1 MADTIQ
7 SAVDAVRA
15 DQQANPS
22 AAPVVQQ
29 QPFPVS
35 QIQQV
40 TERQAREK
48 GKTAADYLGAMWRQ
62 DSWIPGAIDHYAGSQ
77 LQPDE
82 SYNPHQEETWKDLTT
97 GVWPEFHNQLAQSTS
112 AGQAAWI
119 KQNILQK
126 QKDLMDLGDLGTA
139 GNVGRFA
146 AGLGFGIIDP
156 INLAA
161 MAASGGASL
170 AGKAGQV
177 AMQANRTRQVAAG
190 LGTAGV
196 LGAATEK
203 IRQNYN
209 FEDDSTA
216 VLQAGIASMAFSAP
230 FIGLHIREQA
240 RLQKAAGIE
249 KQAIDSLAKLQRGE
263 ELALH
268 ETASL
273 KTYADNV
280 AKAAEVETGRA
291 SPDVYA
297 GALKADG
304 PEPIRFTA
312 EQRKA
317 YADAFAEHD
326 RMVSASKAADL
337 NTIWN
342 DAHVAKASEDQ
353 RVADVLTRVNGPDTP
368 PTAMQ
373 MAFAMALGKK
383 PEELAPAPKAAPRVA
398 PEEPHTMSHETV
410 WWDEGSGIN
419 EGRVVDVDDRGNLT
433 VEHPDTGETTVVN
446 REDLHDLSPRYRAP
460 EPATGFLGGSIGAA
474 QVGHVGGLW
483 EQSTAMA
490 ATPAKGW
497 LPSIPTRWDFFTHL
511 NQSENPHLQYLG
523 FKLVKDAIG
532 IDKYEAQGW
541 SASELKSQYRRTM
554 GGLFHQEARQAF
566 DEAVKA
572 RGLSW
577 GKAISFHREFYEDVA
592 RVARGDAEVLKA
604 NQDIAPQLQ
613 RAAKQMQ
620 DFYAGMREKMIK
632 AGVQG
637 SEDLPQNPQY
647 VTRQWR
653 QDNIREAHARYGDDL
668 YNMLGDAIN
677 IPGIS
682 HADRAVKAKKFLDT
696 VMKLEFSHAMQD
708 IHLYSRDAVTLR
720 DELGKAGLV
729 DHEIDNLVDLMF
741 ERRPTKEADAG
752 NAGNLKARL
761 NLNENFSAR
770 MKDGSVF
777 RVADLFENDSRV
789 LVDRY
794 LNSMGGHLALAEV
807 GIRSRAEF
815 MKIMRDA
822 EKHHAENASMTQ
834 SAEKFNR
841 NKQFAQDLYDN
852 ITGRPMST
860 QSFNRADRF
869 LSASRAV
876 TRSTMLGQLGLM
888 SALEMKNALALS
900 SFRAMRLHMPTL
912 FGILRSF
919 RAGHKPSQALAR
931 DIEMIVGFGREHV
944 AGYSRQNEIT
954 DFTYDRGLSRYEN
967 ASNTLSHAVD
977 YMSGNSH
984 FTSAT
989 RNLTGRMMVQK
1000 HLDFATERVK
1010 MSESQKH
1017 RMVHQGVS
1025 YDDIADVH
1033 AALKKYTDV
1042 DPENGAAREIDWET
1056 WSKDR
1061 PETYSKFQLLMSRE
1075 VRDAIQD
1082 HDIGETIPF
1091 QHTTVGK
1098 IFTELKT
1105 FSIAAHVKQ
1114 FLKGMHYRDSTTM
1127 VQWLISFVGAC
1138 LEYSM
1143 QQSINLAH
1151 DPEKLSER
1159 LAPGSIAIS
1168 ALPRMSVLGLM
1179 PNLLETL
1186 YNPISGGQ
1194 QLFANGTANTD
1205 NRNLFIT
1212 PSMTQAM
1219 RMMSLGQVTMG
1230 TVNPLS
1236 TNTITQK
1243 DMRDALYAIP
1253 GGNLYGMRNLNDM
1266 ISSQFPK
1273 HKPRAD

>member
-22 AAPVVQQ
+22 TAPVIQQ
-29 QPFPVS
+29 QPYPVPQYQ
-35 QIQQV
+35 QI
-40 TERQAREK
+40 TERQAREQ

-62 DSWIPGAIDHYAGSQ
+62 DSWIPGAIDHYAGNQ

-82 SYNPHQEETWKDLTT
+82 SYNPHQEDTWKGLTD
-97 GVWPEFHNQLAQSTS
+97 GIWPEFHNQLAQATS

-126 QKDLMDLGDLGTA
+126 QKDLADLGDLGTA

-146 AGLGFGIIDP
+146 AGLGFGLIDP

-161 MAASGGASL
+161 MVASGGVSMA
-170 AGKAGQV
+170 AKAGQV
-177 AMQANRTRQVAAG
+177 AVQANRARQVAAG

-203 IRQNYN
+203 LRQNYN

-216 VLQAGIASMAFSAP
+216 VLQAGVASMAFSAP
-230 FIGLHIREQA
+230 FIGLHLREQA

-249 KQAIDSLAKLQRGE
+249 RQALDSLTKLQRGE
-263 ELALH
+263 ELAPH

-280 AKAAEVETGRA
+280 AKVAEVEAGHA
-291 SPDVYA
+291 SPDA
-297 GALKADG
+297 LQGAIRTYGA
-304 PEPIRFTA
+304 EPIKFTP

-317 YADAFAEHD
+317 YADAFAAHD
-326 RMVSASKAADL
+326 AELAALKKTQL
-337 NTIWN
+337 NDVWN
-342 DAHVAKASEDQ
+342 DSHVAKASEDQ
-353 RVADVLTRVNGPDTP
+353 RVADVLTRVNGPDTQ

-373 MAFAMALGKK
+373 LAFAKALGKK
-383 PEELAPAPKAAPRVA
+383 PEEVAPAPSATPKVIH
-398 PEEPHTMSHETV
+398 EEPHTMSHETV
-410 WWDEGSGIN
+410 WWDDGTGIN
-419 EGRVVDVDDRGNLT
+419 EGRVVDTDSNGNLT
-433 VEHPDTGETTVVN
+433 VEHPETGETTVVN
-446 REDLHDLSPRYRAP
+446 RQDLHDLSPGYRAP

-511 NQSENPHLQYLG
+511 NQSENPHLQFLG
-523 FKLVKDAIG
+523 YKLVKDAIG

-541 SASELKSQYRRTM
+541 SASELKSHYRRTM
-554 GGLFHQEARQAF
+554 GGQFHQEARQAF

-577 GKAISFHREFYEDVA
+577 GKAIGFHKQFYEDVA
-592 RVARGDAEVLKA
+592 RVARGDSDVLRA

-620 DFYAGMREKMIK
+620 DFYAGMREKLIK

-637 SEDLPQNPQY
+637 AEDLPENPQY

-696 VMKLEFSHAMQD
+696 VMKLEFSHVMQD
-708 IHLYSRDAVTLR
+708 IHLYSRDALTLR
-720 DELGKAGLV
+720 EELGKAGLA
-729 DHEIDNLVDLMF
+729 DHEINNLVDLMF
-741 ERRPTKEADAG
+741 ERRPGETGAG
-752 NAGNLKARL
+752 NPGNLKARL

-770 MKDGSVF
+770 MRDGSVF

-815 MKIMRDA
+815 MRIMREA

-869 LSASRAV
+869 LTASRAV
-876 TRSTMLGQLGLM
+876 TRSSMLGQLGLM

-954 DFTYDRGLSRYEN
+954 DFTYDRGLNRYEN
-967 ASNTLSHAVD
+967 VSNTLSHAVD
-977 YMSGNSH
+977 FMSGNSH

-1000 HLDFATERVK
+1000 HMDFATERVK

-1025 YDDIADVH
+1025 YDDIDSVH
-1033 AALKKYTDV
+1033 AALKKYATV
-1042 DPENGAAREIDWET
+1042 DPENGAVKEINWEDW
-1056 WSKDR
+1056 SRDR
-1061 PETYSKFQLLMSRE
+1061 PGSYSQFQLLMSRE

-1105 FSIAAHVKQ
+1105 FSVAAHVKQ
-1114 FLKGMHYRDSTTM
+1114 FLKGMHYRDSTTL
-1127 VQWLISFVGAC
+1127 VQWLISFVGAS

-1151 DPEKLSER
+1151 DPDKLAER
-1159 LAPGSIAIS
+1159 LNPASIAIS
-1168 ALPRMSVLGLM
+1168 AIPRMSVLGLL
-1179 PNLLETL
+1179 PNLMETI

-1212 PSMTQAM
+1212 PSMTQAI
-1219 RMMSLGQVTMG
+1219 RLMSLGQVTLG
-1230 TVNPLS
+1230 SLNPMS

-1273 HKPRAD
+1273 YKPHQQ